1 MNTHLKTPEKILTLT
16 AALICLAITS
26 ARGIS
31 GIHEWAYSNWLLGY
45 DLGFI
50 KRGLPGTLIYF
61 LTKHIP
67 DSTATTLQLIEIIS
81 GFIFLVM
88 AALLLLIGFKTI
100 HQQRQEP
107 VLTVFLIAYCVSPA
121 ISMTGN
127 LIGYYDQIITIITIT
142 SLLLCMRNLLCTAGA
157 ISAIAVFIHESIITN
172 TLPLLVLWNICQ
184 SNKNDNLWRRTFWLN
199 LLKLSGP
206 PLIAFVAIL
215 INQQLI
221 NTTELSNKIIE
232 ILMHNMTQNTER
244 AHFYAEMLTH
254 SFTEYIATESE
265 KFPDRITD
273 INYTTS
279 ILPFIIASTALTW
292 HQTKN
297 KTNRLT
303 LFVFFTLASIA
314 PLSLHLIAFDTER
327 IWTMPITS
335 TFISI
340 WILSST
346 GQLEIK
352 HDNTEKFLTQ
362 FFLALTIYYIS
373 LRPYSMMPPAINL
386 VTSDLVI
393 LYGIPVLYLCWL
405 TSQHHHD
412 NADARNLC
420 KKQTSQSH

>member
-1 MNTHLKTPEKILTLT
+1 MNNHSETYGKILTFT
-16 AALICLAITS
+16 AALICLATTS

-50 KRGLPGTLIYF
+50 KRGLPGTLIHW
-61 LTKHIP
+61 LTTYIP
-67 DSTATTLQLIEIIS
+67 DSTATTLQLIDIIS
-81 GFIFLVM
+81 GFIFLIM

-107 VLTVFLIAYCVSPA
+107 VVTIFLITYCVSPA
-121 ISMTGN
+121 ISMAGN

-142 SLLLCMRNLLCTAGA
+142 SLFLCINNLLFIAGLT
-157 ISAIAVFIHESIITN
+157 SATAVFIHESVITN
-172 TLPLLVLWNICQ
+172 TIPLLFLWNICQ
-184 SNKNDNLWRRTFWLN
+184 SNRDGNLWRRTFWFN
-199 LLKLSGP
+199 LLKLAGP
-206 PLIAFVAIL
+206 ALIVFVAIF
-215 INQQLI
+215 INQQII
-221 NTTELSNKIIE
+221 NTAELSNKIIE
-232 ILMHNMTQNTER
+232 LLMHNLAQNTER
-244 AHFYAEMLTH
+244 ARYYAEMLTH
-254 SFTEYIATESE
+254 SFTEYITTESE
-265 KFPDRITD
+265 KFTDRITD

-279 ILPFIIASTALTW
+279 ILPFIIASAALTW

-314 PLSLHLIAFDTER
+314 PLTLHLIAFDTER

-352 HDNTEKFLTQ
+352 HDNTEIFLTQ
-362 FFLALTIYYIS
+362 VLLVLTIYYIS
-373 LRPYSMMPPAINL
+373 LRPYGMMPPNVSL

-393 LYGIPVLYLCWL
+393 LYSIPVLYLCWL
-405 TSQHHHD
+405 TSQHPRD
-412 NADARNLC
+412 DANARNLC
-420 KKQTSQSH
+420 KK